1 MIFIFDFTVGP
12 SLPNFSII
20 RAVVFR
26 FGQILRGGKVSSII
40 VLNNQEK
47 SLKFSANFWI
57 IEAQILEG

>member
-47 SLKFSANFWI
+47 SLKFSANF
-57 IEAQILEG
+57 

>member
-26 FGQILRGGKVSSII
+26 SGQILRGEKVSSKI

-47 SLKFSANFWI
+47 SLNF
-57 IEAQILEG
+57 QPTFR